1 MFLQNQFCSIGP
13 REDLAY
19 LSNHPELT
27 AALELIFENVCRK
40 CDEQEKYA
48 KTRTA
53 SCDGVETRKSTGS
66 FDEAEHRRS
75 RTGGR
80 VEAVNR
86 KSTGS
91 FDEAVNRR
99 SRIGGRHF
107 NSQSPVD
114 LTIEFLSSGNLEELV
129 RRRLAERERR
139 EENSSEK

>member
-48 KTRTA
+48 KSRTA
-53 SCDGVETRKSTGS
+53 SCDGVET
-66 FDEAEHRRS
+66 
-75 RTGGR
+75 
-80 VEAVNR
+80 R